1 MKRFKY
7 IMLACI
13 IICSIGCQNQNATMV
28 SIDDFVD
35 DNTQG
40 DDNASE
46 IDSNTEVNSSIDI
59 SIFGDYSEK
68 WIVDKTKEIL
78 ISEDMEVAIVDW
90 VDADKTCL
98 QIAIAYKE
106 MPEDRWTKHEED
118 YFVFKDDIKT
128 LKVNYDFEHPG
139 FEHPVWDHPTFR
151 SHFEDVNFDGVDDII
166 IHVGMN
172 GFSGMQTYSA
182 YEYKDGEYVYFSAF
196 DNHIYSY
203 KIDKVNETIICK
215 RTSGDSQNILYTTV
229 FKYEN
234 GDYVEIEET
243 ASGIYDDFSEIPLYM
258 DFDYDKVDTK
268 GLSKETIDL
277 FAPCAI
283 YLEDGSD
290 TTNGDTLISNYAS
303 DNYGFWNFLFYFP
316 FESNENVELVHSY
329 DADVPYWTE
338 QWRIKYEEWEYFLRE
353 VIKENNV
360 EKIRNK

>member
-7 IMLACI
+7 IMLACFI
-13 IICSIGCQNQNATMV
+13 FCSIGCQNKNTTTV

-40 DDNASE
+40 DVNAPE
-46 IDSNTEVNSSIDI
+46 VDSNTDVNAPEVDGNTDVNSSIDI

-78 ISEDMEVAIVDW
+78 ISEDMEVEFVDW
-90 VDADKTCL
+90 VDAEKTCL

-106 MPEDRWTKHEED
+106 MPENRWTKHEED
-118 YFVFKDDIKT
+118 YFIFKDDIKT

-139 FEHPVWDHPTFR
+139 FEHPVWDAPTFI
-151 SHFEDVNFDGVDDII
+151 SHFEDVNFDGVDEII

-182 YEYKDGEYVYFSAF
+182 YEYKDGEYVYFSEF

-203 KIDKVNETIICK
+203 EIDKVNETIICK
-215 RTSGDSQNILYTTV
+215 RTSGDSQNILYTSV

-243 ASGIYDDFSEIPLYM
+243 AFVSCPEDMIISATESSYAYKWAKKMNLTILEILLIL
-258 DFDYDKVDTK
+258 
-268 GLSKETIDL
+268 GLM
-277 FAPCAI
+277 
-283 YLEDGSD
+283 
-290 TTNGDTLISNYAS
+290 
-303 DNYGFWNFLFYFP
+303 
-316 FESNENVELVHSY
+316 NV
-329 DADVPYWTE
+329 
-338 QWRIKYEEWEYFLRE
+338 I
-353 VIKENNV
+353 
-360 EKIRNK
+360 